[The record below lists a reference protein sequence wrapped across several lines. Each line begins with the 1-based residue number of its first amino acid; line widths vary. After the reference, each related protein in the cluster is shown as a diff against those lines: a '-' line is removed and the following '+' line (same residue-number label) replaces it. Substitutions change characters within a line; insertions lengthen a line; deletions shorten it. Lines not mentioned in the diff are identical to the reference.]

1 MNGNCKM
8 NNIFVLEK
16 KKIKK
21 SIGAKTLLYRYK
33 NFEIE
38 VEIDIDNPKHVVYWI
53 KSTKSKEIEL
63 SKVFK
68 QPMLITVNYFVD
80 DKINVVQTL
89 CQELMDAIEMMKHSD
104 ELDNIVMKEA
114 QTF

>member
-1 MNGNCKM
+1 M

-16 KKIKK
+16 KKVKK

-53 KSTKSKEIEL
+53 KSTK
-63 SKVFK
+63 
-68 QPMLITVNYFVD
+68 
-80 DKINVVQTL
+80 
-89 CQELMDAIEMMKHSD
+89 
-104 ELDNIVMKEA
+104 
-114 QTF
+114 